1 MTEPKEAAAPARDPR
16 AIAALQHSLRG
27 FMRPRLL
34 SGLLALW
41 AVAPPLG
48 AQDLERGKEI
58 NATCAGCHGEFGQGG
73 KKGEYPRLAGQRK
86 AHLEDQLRAFRNRA
100 RVNIPMFPYTQ
111 ERELADADIED
122 VSAFL
127 AAVEL
132 PTEWPTFNP
141 GDDALTRLTAMEKV
155 MILPRAPGDTD
166 RGGRI
171 YQKECAVCHAKDG
184 MGRGTF
190 PRLVG

>member
-1 MTEPKEAAAPARDPR
+1 M
-16 AIAALQHSLRG
+16 AALQHSLRG
-27 FMRPRLL
+27 FMRPWLL

-86 AHLEDQLRAFRNRA
+86 AHLEDQLRALRNRA

>member
-1 MTEPKEAAAPARDPR
+1 M
-16 AIAALQHSLRG
+16 AALQHSLRG
-27 FMRPRLL
+27 FMRPWLL

-73 KKGEYPRLAGQRK
+73 KKGEYPRLA
-86 AHLEDQLRAFRNRA
+86 HLEDQLRALRNRA

-111 ERELADADIED
+111 ERELADADI
-122 VSAFL
+122 
-127 AAVEL
+127 
-132 PTEWPTFNP
+132 
-141 GDDALTRLTAMEKV
+141 EKV

>member
-16 AIAALQHSLRG
+16 AMAALQHSLRG
-27 FMRPRLL
+27 FMRPWLL

-73 KKGEYPRLAGQRK
+73 KKGEYPRLA
-86 AHLEDQLRAFRNRA
+86 HLEDQLRALRNRA